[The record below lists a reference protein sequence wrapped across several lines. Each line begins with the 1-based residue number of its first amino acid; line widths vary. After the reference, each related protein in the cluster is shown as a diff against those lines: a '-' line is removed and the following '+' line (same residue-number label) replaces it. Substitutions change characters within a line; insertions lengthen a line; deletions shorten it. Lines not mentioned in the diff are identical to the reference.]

1 MKNFLFIN
9 KFPNELNPERE
20 IRKGRAWSQ
29 FEAFDLF
36 YVFHEYLVDV
46 WYVEKGMAI
55 RGQSMFHRKFLIFQ
69 LNSKHAQS

>member
-29 FEAFDLF
+29 FEALNLF
-36 YVFHEYLVDV
+36 NVLQKYRFLVSAV
-46 WYVEKGMAI
+46 GYTRAI
-55 RGQSMFHRKFLIFQ
+55 GILSKFNEKFLIYQ
-69 LNSKHAQS
+69 QISE